1 MGENNSQSSDRSDER
16 HFIDGH
22 KDLIVHLAGPFS
34 AVKAA
39 RLQST
44 SESDGNQIEVV
55 RGPIKPASTSLS
67 RETFHSEASHLL
79 QATEATDDADDEA
92 AIDIDQLA
100 FTSSPDA
107 TVSD

>member
-1 MGENNSQSSDRSDER
+1 MTLRD
-16 HFIDGH
+16 H
-22 KDLIVHLAGPFS
+22 LIVHLTGPIS
-34 AVKAA
+34 TVKAA

-44 SESDGNQIEVV
+44 SESDGNQTEEV

-67 RETFHSEASHLL
+67 RETFHSEASHLF
-79 QATEATDDADDEA
+79 QARIAEATDDADDDDEA

-100 FTSSPDA
+100 FTLSSPDA